1 VNYLGYS
8 GTTGADFI
16 DYILADRTVIPEDSS
31 AHFSEHVVRLPDLCL
46 ANSARSIAQR
56 TPDRAELGL
65 PEMGFV
71 FCSFNNSFKIMPQ
84 TFSVWMR
91 LLHAV
96 DDSVLWL
103 GAVSPAVK
111 SNLRKEAAKTGI
123 APERLVFASRMER
136 LEDHLARYRRADLC
150 VDTVPYNGHTTAS
163 DALFAGLPVLTCM
176 GRSFSSRVAGSLL
189 NAAGLPELV
198 ARSVEEY
205 EVLALRLAIEP
216 ELLSAMRARLGN
228 NFSTFPLFDCAR
240 FTRSLEAAYIR
251 MWERSERGEPPAAF
265 AL

>member
-1 VNYLGYS
+1 
-8 GTTGADFI
+8 
-16 DYILADRTVIPEDSS
+16 
-31 AHFSEHVVRLPDLCL
+31 
-46 ANSARSIAQR
+46 
-56 TPDRAELGL
+56 
-65 PEMGFV
+65 
-71 FCSFNNSFKIMPQ
+71 
-84 TFSVWMR
+84 
-91 LLHAV
+91 
-96 DDSVLWL
+96 
-103 GAVSPAVK
+103 
-111 SNLRKEAAKTGI
+111 
-123 APERLVFASRMER
+123 MER

-163 DALFAGLPVLTCM
+163 DALIAGLPVLTCM